1 MTGRPCGND
10 KFLNKLEKLFGRR
23 LRALPWERPSKKN
36 K

>member
-10 KFLNKLEKLFGRR
+10 SFMKKIETLFGRR
-23 LRALPWERPSKKN
+23 LRALPWGRPSKTN